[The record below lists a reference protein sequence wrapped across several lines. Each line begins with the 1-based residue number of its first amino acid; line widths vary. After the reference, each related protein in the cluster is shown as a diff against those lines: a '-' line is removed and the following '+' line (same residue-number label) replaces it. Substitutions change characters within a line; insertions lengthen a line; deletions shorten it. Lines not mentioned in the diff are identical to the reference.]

1 MEASTYAVE
10 APSLLRILPAQSW
23 AITAAGSGRARQTNQ
38 AVGNP
43 DSLVRLRA
51 GHRHRSAGGRHA
63 MVLQRTMLAP
73 CPSGPAA
80 GAAEEPMA
88 QDPAVLDLNQLRR
101 SCSSCALSELCLP
114 AGIDGDDLD
123 TLDMVIRDKRMLDR
137 GSALY
142 RDGDP
147 FHALYV
153 VRSGSLKTFVQDD
166 TGAMQILGFHLPG
179 DIIGF
184 DALASDRH
192 VSQAEALERSSICEL
207 PYDRLQHVT
216 SAVPA
221 LHRQLMR
228 VVSREVIE
236 EHRHT
241 VVMGRQ
247 QAQEQ
252 LAIFLTSLSDR
263 YQRLHRDSTTLTLSM
278 SRYDIANYLGL
289 VVETVSRLFSRM
301 QEMGVLEV
309 NRKAVRICRPDL
321 LANLCRSGSTA
332 AAKDSNAG

>member
-1 MEASTYAVE
+1 
-10 APSLLRILPAQSW
+10 
-23 AITAAGSGRARQTNQ
+23 
-38 AVGNP
+38 
-43 DSLVRLRA
+43 
-51 GHRHRSAGGRHA
+51 
-63 MVLQRTMLAP
+63 
-73 CPSGPAA
+73 
-80 GAAEEPMA
+80 MA
-88 QDPAVLDLNQLRR
+88 QDPAILDLNQLRR

-123 TLDMVIRDKRMLDR
+123 KLDMAIRDKRTLDR

-166 TGAMQILGFHLPG
+166 TGAVQILGFHLPG

-184 DALASDRH
+184 DALAADRH
-192 VSQAEALERSSICEL
+192 MSQAEALERSSICEL
-207 PYDRLQHVT
+207 PYDRLQQVT
-216 SAVPA
+216 SEIPA

-228 VVSREVIE
+228 VVSREVIA
-236 EHRHT
+236 EHQHM

-252 LAIFLTSLSDR
+252 LAIFLKSLSDR
-263 YQRLHRDSTTLTLSM
+263 YHRLHRDGTMLTLSM

-289 VVETVSRLFSRM
+289 VVETVSRLFSRLE
-301 QEMGVLEV
+301 EMGVLEV
-309 NRKAVRICRPDL
+309 NRKSVKIRRPDL
-321 LANLCRSGSTA
+321 LEELCHGTA
-332 AAKDSNAG
+332 AAASRHCDNG

>member
-1 MEASTYAVE
+1 
-10 APSLLRILPAQSW
+10 
-23 AITAAGSGRARQTNQ
+23 
-38 AVGNP
+38 
-43 DSLVRLRA
+43 
-51 GHRHRSAGGRHA
+51 
-63 MVLQRTMLAP
+63 
-73 CPSGPAA
+73 
-80 GAAEEPMA
+80 MA
-88 QDPAVLDLNQLRR
+88 DEPAVLDLNQLRR

-114 AGIDGDDLD
+114 AGIGGDDLEK
-123 TLDMVIRDKRMLDR
+123 LDMTIRDKRMLDR
-137 GSALY
+137 GGALY

-166 TGAMQILGFHLPG
+166 TGAVQILGFHLPG
-179 DIIGF
+179 DIVGF
-184 DALASDRH
+184 DALATDRH

-207 PYDRLQHVT
+207 PYERLQQVT
-216 SAVPA
+216 SEVPA

-228 VVSREVIE
+228 VVSREVVE

-252 LAIFLTSLSDR
+252 LAIFLKSLSDR
-263 YQRLHRDSTTLTLSM
+263 YQRLQRDGSMLTLSM

-301 QEMGVLEV
+301 EEMGVLEV
-309 NRKAVRICRPDL
+309 NRKAVRIRRPDL
-321 LANLCRSGSTA
+321 LAGLCRGSVV
-332 AAKDSNAG
+332 AAKHREAN